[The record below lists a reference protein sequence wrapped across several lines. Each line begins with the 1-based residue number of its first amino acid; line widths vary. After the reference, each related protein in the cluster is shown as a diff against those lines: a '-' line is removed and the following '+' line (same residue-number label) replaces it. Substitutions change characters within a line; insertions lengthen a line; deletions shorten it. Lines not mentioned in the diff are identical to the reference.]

1 MMKAKI
7 TGDLSWM
14 VIFWD
19 AVSEKVAPVVSDGR
33 KTRENMLGLSYWSMV
48 EVRLK
53 ITWGGK
59 WTWKICWVCS
69 GLSEAGVAAI
79 ANAESRAGRRQR
91 VLRPERYFCE

>member
-1 MMKAKI
+1 MMMVKI

-33 KTRENMLGLSYWSMV
+33 KTRENILGLSCWSMV

-53 ITWGGK
+53 VAWGGK
-59 WTWKICWVCS
+59 WTWKICWA
-69 GLSEAGVAAI
+69 LPEAGVAAI
-79 ANAESRAGRRQR
+79 ANAKSRAGRRQR
-91 VLRPERYFCE
+91 ALRSERYFCE